1 MSRFPYER
9 RPPRLAAAALAA
21 AAVGAIA
28 GLAFALVSAPTY
40 EASATLLVAHGS
52 RLPKSSEEAAQ
63 AARTVAGLAE
73 GETVA
78 TSVADNLRIPR
89 PHIDASALG
98 GSGLVVVRVRRHSPG
113 EAVRAAQQA
122 GLTISQLVSTR
133 LPSSGLQASIWDPA
147 RHARKLR
154 PRLPLEVVVGAL
166 LGLAAVALWPFLRRR
181 PARAVPESVPFA
193 PAALPEP
200 EPAVETEPEPESAF
214 DPRPEPGPVPVPEPP
229 AGPLELEP
237 RPGRFSL
244 AALEQLVAQS
254 PLDADRADELRAYL
268 AAFRGQ
274 EDEHGLLPASLEPVV
289 YEIFSGLVNA

>member
-9 RPPRLAAAALAA
+9 RPSSFAAAAALAA
-21 AAVGAIA
+21 AAGGAIA
-28 GLAFALVSAPTY
+28 GLAVALVSAPTY

-52 RLPKSSEEAAQ
+52 QLPKSSEEAAQ

-78 TSVADNLRIPR
+78 TSVADSLRIPR
-89 PHIDASALG
+89 PHIDASAVG
-98 GSGLVVVRVRRHSPG
+98 GSGLVVVRVRQHAPG

-154 PRLPLEVVVGAL
+154 PLLTLEIVLGAL
-166 LGLAAVALWPFLRRR
+166 LGLAAAALWASLRRR
-181 PARAVPESVPFA
+181 PAPAVPQAVPAA
-193 PAALPEP
+193 PPALPEP
-200 EPAVETEPEPESAF
+200 ELEPEPPAMPEPESAV
-214 DPRPEPGPVPVPEPP
+214 DPQPTPP

-237 RPGRFSL
+237 QPGRFSL

-254 PLDADRADELRAYL
+254 RLDADRADELRAYL
-268 AAFRGQ
+268 TAFKGQ

-289 YEIFSGLVNA
+289 YEIFTGLVNA